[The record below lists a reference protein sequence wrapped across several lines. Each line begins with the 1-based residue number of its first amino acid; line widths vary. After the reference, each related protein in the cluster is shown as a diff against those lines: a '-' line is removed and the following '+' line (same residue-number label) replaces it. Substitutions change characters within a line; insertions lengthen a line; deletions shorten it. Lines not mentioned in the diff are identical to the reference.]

1 MLFAFTNL
9 ILIPHHC
16 SPAYLKNFSP
26 EHPWVEVVEN
36 SLSSVS
42 TIRVKS
48 SVHTLRER
56 ITEENVEWEQNLVLV
71 NVRIRVIILRV
82 QLSEILSKLP
92 MIGQLK
98 DFQVR
103 SLRLAEWIS
112 FTLLCFLGLVW
123 FWWPGC
129 STSLEK

>member
-1 MLFAFTNL
+1 MLVTSYHPRLEASPTFSSIALCFYQPD
-9 ILIPHHC
+9 PHF
-16 SPAYLKNFSP
+16 SPAEPIAGLKNFSP

-42 TIRVKS
+42 TVRVKS

-103 SLRLAEWIS
+103 SLRLAE
-112 FTLLCFLGLVW
+112 
-123 FWWPGC
+123 
-129 STSLEK
+129 

>member
-1 MLFAFTNL
+1 M
-9 ILIPHHC
+9 
-16 SPAYLKNFSP
+16 
-26 EHPWVEVVEN
+26 VEN

-103 SLRLAEWIS
+103 SLRFAE
-112 FTLLCFLGLVW
+112 
-123 FWWPGC
+123 
-129 STSLEK
+129 

>member
-1 MLFAFTNL
+1 MTPVRLIGINTMCLSPLTIPGSRHHQLLAVLLFAFTNL

-16 SPAYLKNFSP
+16 SPAYLKNF
-26 EHPWVEVVEN
+26 
-36 SLSSVS
+36 SSVS

-103 SLRLAEWIS
+103 SLRLAE
-112 FTLLCFLGLVW
+112 
-123 FWWPGC
+123 
-129 STSLEK
+129 